1 MIVSDIKL
9 KDIRIRNNEVLITAD
24 TYQDT
29 IKLDPAG
36 LILNAQINKGTQKTY
51 QTVVQV
57 GPLARDVN
65 VGDVVE
71 IKPDRYLL
79 RHIQHDRNSIRAD
92 IPEGH
97 IKEEFGPDYKFPE
110 IEIDGKKYIRI
121 YDQDIDFVIK
131 SYERI

>member
-1 MIVSDIKL
+1 MKTYKVKINGKVYEVELEEVSESSEKIEAPKASSAPVSDGANVVKAPIAGKVLDIK
-9 KDIRIRNNEVLITAD
+9 
-24 TYQDT
+24 
-29 IKLDPAG
+29 
-36 LILNAQINKGTQKTY
+36 
-51 QTVVQV
+51 
-57 GPLARDVN
+57 VN

-79 RHIQHDRNSIRAD
+79 RHIQHDKNSIRAD

-110 IEIDGKKYIRI
+110 IEIDGKRYIRI